1 MNTYTIESFFENYK
15 ELIPSVIEK
24 GRILR
29 LGYNE
34 ENGTFTC
41 QAAFDKLVP
50 FESTVE
56 FEMKMRA
63 ALGAG
68 KFILQ
73 LKYTPDMLCAEYF
86 PELCKFLKSRFP
98 LVNGFFDNAEA
109 VYENG
114 IFTVDIK
121 HGGEALLKKAGIET
135 AFPAL
140 TMELFSVRA
149 DIRLT
154 GVLETDMEEHQ
165 REQEEFLNSLP
176 VPKIDPAQPEKKAAV
191 TTNTASG
198 ASVDFRTANVD
209 FTRFSLLCDDALV
222 LMGAP
227 ISGNEQV
234 MQMKD
239 IPADYR
245 GRVVV
250 WGDIFGPVET
260 KETKSGML
268 IAHLNF
274 TDYTSSNSIKFIGSN
289 KNFRNMK
296 GLKRAVLEA
305 MLEHLKA
312 GKTILVAGEIEEDD
326 FDHSINIKPD
336 SIMVVKREKE
346 KDTCEH
352 KRVELHCHT
361 NMSMMDAL
369 TPAGKLVE

>member
-1 MNTYTIESFFENYK
+1 
-15 ELIPSVIEK
+15 
-24 GRILR
+24 
-29 LGYNE
+29 
-34 ENGTFTC
+34 
-41 QAAFDKLVP
+41 
-50 FESTVE
+50 
-56 FEMKMRA
+56 
-63 ALGAG
+63 
-68 KFILQ
+68 
-73 LKYTPDMLCAEYF
+73 
-86 PELCKFLKSRFP
+86 
-98 LVNGFFDNAEA
+98 
-109 VYENG
+109 
-114 IFTVDIK
+114 
-121 HGGEALLKKAGIET
+121 
-135 AFPAL
+135 
-140 TMELFSVRA
+140 MELFSVRA

-176 VPKIDPAQPEKKAAV
+176 VPKIDPAQPEKKVAV

-239 IPADYR
+239 ILRLPWTCGGL
-245 GRVVV
+245 GRY
-250 WGDIFGPVET
+250 FPGPVET

-336 SIMVVKREKE
+336 SIMVVKQ
-346 KDTCEH
+346 
-352 KRVELHCHT
+352 
-361 NMSMMDAL
+361 
-369 TPAGKLVE
+369 